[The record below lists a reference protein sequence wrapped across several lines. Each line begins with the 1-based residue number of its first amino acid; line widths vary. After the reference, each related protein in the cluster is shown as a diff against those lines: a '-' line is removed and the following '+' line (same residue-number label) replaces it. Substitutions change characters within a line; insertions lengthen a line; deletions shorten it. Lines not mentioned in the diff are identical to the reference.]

1 MIFMAAN
8 WIPKRLVDISLIN
21 VAAKTGAY
29 FVEVCETEYKNR
41 ISAAVRAILKSQ
53 RHIVML
59 TGPSSSGKT
68 TTAYRL
74 CEELGRC
81 GSTAQVISLDD
92 FFLDMKDY
100 PLLPDGTPDYENV
113 TALDIPLINRC
124 LAEVAETGKTMVP
137 QYDFLTQQRM
147 AAYRSVE
154 IGDGVLI
161 IEGIHAHNPMLVE
174 LLPQDKV
181 YKVYA
186 GLREEYSYMGKRVLP
201 TRDVR
206 LARRMVRDCKFRGHS
221 PLKTLEMWPGV
232 CHGEDLYIKVFKP
245 HADYILDT
253 SFSYEIEC
261 LAPQVLEL
269 AEKFCD
275 GTEKT
280 KKLEQLAQWFRL
292 CEEPMSQYVP
302 QDSMLMEFLAKP

>member
-1 MIFMAAN
+1 MAAN
-8 WIPKRLVDISLIN
+8 WIPKRLVDISLVN
-21 VAAKTGAY
+21 VASKTGAY
-29 FVEVCETEYKNR
+29 FAEVCEEEYKKR
-41 ISAAVRAILKSQ
+41 VSAAVDAIVRS
-53 RHIVML
+53 RRPIVML

-68 TTAYRL
+68 TTAYKL
-74 CEELGRC
+74 CGELERRGRM
-81 GSTAQVISLDD
+81 AQVISLDD
-92 FFLDMKDY
+92 FFLNMEDY
-100 PLLPDGTPDYENV
+100 PRLSDGTPDYENV

-124 LAEVAETGKTMVP
+124 LAEVAKTGKTMVP
-137 QYDFLTQQRM
+137 QYDFLTQHRM
-147 AAYRSVE
+147 EAYRSVD
-154 IGDGVLI
+154 IGDGTLI
-161 IEGIHAHNPMLVE
+161 IEGIHAHNPKLVE
-174 LLPQDKV
+174 LLPHDQV

-186 GLREEYSYMGKRVLP
+186 GLREEYSYLGKRVLP

-206 LARRMVRDCKFRGHS
+206 LARRMVRDYKFRGHS
-221 PLKTLEMWPGV
+221 PMKTMEMWPGV

-280 KKLEQLAQWFRL
+280 RKLELLAQWFRL
-292 CEEPMSQYVP
+292 CEEPMQQFVP
-302 QDSMLMEFLAKP
+302 QDSMLMEFLAQKT